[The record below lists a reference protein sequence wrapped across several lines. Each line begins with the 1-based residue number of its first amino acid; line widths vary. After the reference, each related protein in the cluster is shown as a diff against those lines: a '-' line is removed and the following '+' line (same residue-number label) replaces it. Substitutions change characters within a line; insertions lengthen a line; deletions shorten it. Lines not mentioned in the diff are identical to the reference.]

1 MIFFFTPF
9 LHNKGK
15 QNSKLLTGMGKASV
29 CQPLANEED
38 SEKRNN
44 HQSGKEGRQRKEV
57 TQKLQW
63 CILSPGDRS
72 CRSCSSSP
80 QSPCCTALPRDQSH
94 HTGNISPCHTASGC
108 VQTPR
113 RSSTS
118 ARCHGHSRVPRDQ
131 LCHSYSNTALSPF
144 WVLYSL

>member
-1 MIFFFTPF
+1 MQYDFSFLPLFFIT
-9 LHNKGK
+9 KEK
-15 QNSKLLTGMGKASV
+15 QNSKLLTGLGKASV

-57 TQKLQW
+57 TQTLQW

-80 QSPCCTALPRDQSH
+80 QLPCCTALPRDQSH
-94 HTGNISPCHTASGC
+94 HTCKTTCILVSRSIQSLFFTVLKSSDHLSQNINCIIYS
-108 VQTPR
+108 
-113 RSSTS
+113 
-118 ARCHGHSRVPRDQ
+118 HSCRYVIRN
-131 LCHSYSNTALSPF
+131 L
-144 WVLYSL
+144 